1 MRARVLPPTSTTNV
15 TVFARR
21 AACPVGVAVGV
32 RVGHDRLRLTEV
44 PGEVLVNPCHTRT
57 GCAPVL

>member
-1 MRARVLPPTSTTNV
+1 MTDV

-21 AACPVGVAVGV
+21 AACLDGVAVGV
-32 RVGHDRLRLTEV
+32 RVEHDRLRLTDV
-44 PGEVLVNPCHTRT
+44 PGEVLVSPCHTWT